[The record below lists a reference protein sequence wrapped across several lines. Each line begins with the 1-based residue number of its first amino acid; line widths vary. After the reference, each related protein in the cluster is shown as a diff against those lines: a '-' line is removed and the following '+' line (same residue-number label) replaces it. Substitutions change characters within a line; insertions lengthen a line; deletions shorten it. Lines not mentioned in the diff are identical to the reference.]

1 MTAQVMIAGNAVAD
15 SEIRWTPQGKA
26 VASFRVAV
34 NERVKN
40 DQGEWV
46 DGDTTF
52 YNVSAWDSMA
62 EPVAEQ
68 VKKGTKVLVMGR
80 LKAREYETKEGNVR
94 TSIDVRADEVGI
106 STGYRKAQSQPA
118 TAAAA
123 TDSWDAP
130 F

>member
-1 MTAQVMIAGNAVAD
+1 MTAQVMFAGNAVAD
-15 SEIRWTPQGKA
+15 SEIRWTPKGTA

-46 DGDTTF
+46 DGDTTY
-52 YNVSAWDSMA
+52 YNVAAWDSMA

-80 LKAREYETKEGNVR
+80 LKARDYETKEGNIR
-94 TSIDVRADEVGI
+94 TSLDVKADEVGI
-106 STGYRKAQSQPA
+106 STGYRKAQPQSA
-118 TAAAA
+118 AAAA